1 MTRSLFT
8 LPLKQH
14 SFVTKKKKQKKTEP
28 PLQIEFN
35 SESQM
40 ILLF

>member
-14 SFVTKKKKQKKTEP
+14 SYVTNKEKKKKKEP